1 LAIILCFHGKK
12 NLAREAVY
20 FPKKSYKVMTL
31 NEDSAVKENNVSAGL
46 PAHETVYRTLRE
58 RILFGELTPGQA
70 VTIQGLIDQL
80 GAGMTPV
87 REAIR
92 RLTAEG
98 ALVFQG
104 NRRVCVPILSQANLD
119 ELAFARSAIE
129 KQLVFL
135 AAQRVTPTEIAA
147 LREIDAALDSAI
159 AKGDVGTYLRCNY
172 EFHKALYH
180 MANAPILTHLADG
193 LWLRYGPSLR
203 VVCGRLGTQNLVD
216 QHKQAIAAMVNKD
229 PHSAAEAMSAD
240 VTQGMDQVAL
250 ALHLQER

>member
-1 LAIILCFHGKK
+1 
-12 NLAREAVY
+12 
-20 FPKKSYKVMTL
+20 M
-31 NEDSAVKENNVSAGL
+31 KENNISAGL
-46 PAHETVYRTLRE
+46 PAHETVYRALRE

-92 RLTAEG
+92 RMTAEG

-119 ELAFARSAIE
+119 ELAFARSALE

-135 AAQRVTPTEIAA
+135 AAQRATPEDISH
-147 LREIDAALDSAI
+147 LRTIDGALDGAI
-159 AKGDVGTYLRCNY
+159 LRGDVGTYLRHNY
-172 EFHKALYH
+172 EFHKALYR

-216 QHKQAIAAMVNKD
+216 QHKQAIDAMASKD
-229 PHSAAEAMSAD
+229 ARGASEAMAAD
-240 VTQGMDQVAL
+240 VIQGMDQVAL
-250 ALHLQER
+250 ALHQKEK

>member
-1 LAIILCFHGKK
+1 
-12 NLAREAVY
+12 VY
-20 FPKKSYKVMTL
+20 FSKKSYKVIL
-31 NEDSAVKENNVSAGL
+31 LSEDFAVKENNISAGL
-46 PAHETVYRTLRE
+46 PAHETVYRALRE

-92 RLTAEG
+92 RMTAEG

-119 ELAFARSAIE
+119 ELAFARSALE

-135 AAQRVTPTEIAA
+135 AAQRATPEDISH
-147 LREIDAALDSAI
+147 LRTIDAALDGAI
-159 AKGDVGTYLRCNY
+159 LRGDVGTYLRHNY
-172 EFHKALYH
+172 EFHKALYR

-193 LWLRYGPSLR
+193 LWLQFGPSLR

-216 QHKQAIAAMVNKD
+216 QHKQAIDAMASKDARAA
-229 PHSAAEAMSAD
+229 SEAMAAD
-240 VTQGMDQVAL
+240 VIQGMDQVAL
-250 ALHLQER
+250 ALHQKEK